1 MLLVGFEP
9 TISAG
14 ERLQTY
20 ALDRA
25 ATGTGRYRNYKHP
38 IILKVTHKGLMD
50 VDKYKSDYGLFNGT
64 AWGE

>member
-1 MLLVGFEP
+1 MPPVGFEP

-20 ALDRA
+20 AFERT
-25 ATGTGRYRNYKHP
+25 ATGTGRYRNYKHQ
-38 IILKVTHKGLMD
+38 IILKVTHKDLMGM
-50 VDKYKSDYGLFNGT
+50 VKSKFDYGLFNGT